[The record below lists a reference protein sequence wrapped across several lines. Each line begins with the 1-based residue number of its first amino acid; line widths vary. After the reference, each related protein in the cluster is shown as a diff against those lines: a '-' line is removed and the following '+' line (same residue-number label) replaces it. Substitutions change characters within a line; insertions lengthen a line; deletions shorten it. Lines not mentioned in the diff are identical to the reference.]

1 MPWLVV
7 ERERQREQESWREV
21 RNKLR
26 LACRCDLW
34 VFLGRGQAPGGD
46 AAPQVTVV
54 SAPRRGSSDVDD
66 VRQDTYAGLELSRE
80 VLAMESPSPT
90 RSPHPHICALFSLL
104 SQPFIRIMTLQA
116 YNTVLHISPSGRSTR
131 YLMMT
136 TEEKPIKRCAKKLH
150 HIDIG

>member
-26 LACRCDLW
+26 LACLWDLW

-54 SAPRRGSSDVDD
+54 SAPRRGSSDFDD

-80 VLAMESPSPT
+80 VLAVC
-90 RSPHPHICALFSLL
+90 I
-104 SQPFIRIMTLQA
+104 I
-116 YNTVLHISPSGRSTR
+116 
-131 YLMMT
+131 
-136 TEEKPIKRCAKKLH
+136 
-150 HIDIG
+150 

>member
-1 MPWLVV
+1 M
-7 ERERQREQESWREV
+7 

-34 VFLGRGQAPGGD
+34 VFLGRGQAPGD

-54 SAPRRGSSDVDD
+54 SVPRRGLSDVDD
-66 VRQDTYAGLELSRE
+66 VRQDTYAGLELSWE

-104 SQPFIRIMTLQA
+104 SQPFIRIMTMQA
-116 YNTVLHISPSGRSTR
+116 YNTVLYISPSD
-131 YLMMT
+131 
-136 TEEKPIKRCAKKLH
+136 KHQIPDDDH
-150 HIDIG
+150 